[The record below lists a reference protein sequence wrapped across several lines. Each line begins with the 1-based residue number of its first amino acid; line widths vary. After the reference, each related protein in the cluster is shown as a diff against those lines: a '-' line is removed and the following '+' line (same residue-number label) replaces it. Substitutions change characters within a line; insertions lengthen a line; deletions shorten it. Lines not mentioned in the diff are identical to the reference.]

1 MNKIERVIQEN
12 NQRII
17 DYIKEF
23 TINNIHKEII
33 NLNLQINSGMV
44 DLNKQIDSTPVNIFN
59 PNQCCNYI
67 DKTHKHDCY
76 YYTERQEQSAHI
88 PMCRYSSHGH
98 EKFNCT
104 NCEYY
109 INVPQVDKIIK
120 EWSAI
125 HETYRSD

>member
-1 MNKIERVIQEN
+1 MNKIERAIQEN

-23 TINNIHKEII
+23 TINNIHREII
-33 NLNLQINSGMV
+33 NLNSQINSGIV
-44 DLNKQIDSTPVNIFN
+44 NLNKQVDTTSANIFN
-59 PNQCCNYI
+59 PNQCCDYI
-67 DKTHKHDCY
+67 DKAYKHDCY
-76 YYTERQEQSAHI
+76 YYTERQEQSAYI
-88 PMCRYSSHGH
+88 PMCRYSSCSH

-109 INVPQVDKIIK
+109 INVSQADKIIK

-125 HETYRSD
+125 HETHRSD

>member
-1 MNKIERVIQEN
+1 MNKIERAIQEN

-23 TINNIHKEII
+23 TINNIHREII
-33 NLNLQINSGMV
+33 NLNSQINSGIV
-44 DLNKQIDSTPVNIFN
+44 DLNKQVDTTFVNTFN
-59 PNQCCNYI
+59 PNQCCDYI
-67 DKTHKHDCY
+67 DKAYKHDCY

-88 PMCRYSSHGH
+88 PMCRYASHSY
-98 EKFNCT
+98 ENFNCT

-109 INVPQVDKIIK
+109 INVSQADEIIK

-125 HETYRSD
+125 HESHRSD